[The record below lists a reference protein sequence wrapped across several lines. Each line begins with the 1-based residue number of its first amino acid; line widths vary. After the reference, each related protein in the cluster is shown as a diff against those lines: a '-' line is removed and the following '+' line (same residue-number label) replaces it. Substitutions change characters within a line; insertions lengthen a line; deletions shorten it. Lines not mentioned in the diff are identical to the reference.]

1 MADIKS
7 MKLYTHVERID
18 NELAELGKSPEDA
31 LGVNELSAFDR
42 LHYHATE
49 ALDIA
54 LDDFYSAVDHNFQS
68 GKLGGLRL
76 CAKRVE

>member
-1 MADIKS
+1 VSDIKS
-7 MKLYTHVERID
+7 RKLYTHVERID
-18 NELAELGKSPEDA
+18 NELAELGKNPGDPP
-31 LGVNELSAFDR
+31 GVDDLSAFDQ
-42 LHYHATE
+42 LHYHATD

-54 LDDFYSAVDHNFQS
+54 LEDFYSAVEQNFQS